1 MNKMH
6 GSIGWHVLGFL
17 PTLTTAMDSVWTI
30 NKRWLSSME
39 VRIP

>member
-6 GSIGWHVLGFL
+6 GSIGWYVLGFL
-17 PTLTTAMDSVWTI
+17 PTLTTAMNPVWTI